1 MTAPDPTAPAP
12 PDPALAA
19 LLRSMPKAEL
29 HVHVEGT
36 LEPEL
41 IFELAARNR
50 VPLAYPDV
58 DALRAAYAFT
68 DLQSFLDLYYA
79 GASVLRTADDF
90 HAMAMAYYRRAAADR
105 VVHAEVF
112 FDPQTHTGRGV
123 PIGAVIDGLWAAR
136 EEAARTLGVSSALI
150 LCFLRH
156 LPEAEAFDTLE
167 AALPWRDRFVGVGLD
182 SSERGHPPET
192 FARVFARAGELG
204 LRRVA
209 HAGEEGPAAYVAS
222 ALDVLRVERIDH
234 GVRAI
239 DDPALVRRL
248 AASRVPLT
256 VCPLSNVK
264 LRVYPDMAMH
274 VLPRLLAEGL
284 CVTVNSDDPA
294 YFGGY
299 VNANYE
305 ALFAAHPSMGRA
317 EARAL
322 AANSFEASFADAS
335 AKARWRAALDAAF
348 AAG

>member
-1 MTAPDPTAPAP
+1 M
-12 PDPALAA
+12 
-19 LLRSMPKAEL
+19 
-29 HVHVEGT
+29 
-36 LEPEL
+36 
-41 IFELAARNR
+41 
-50 VPLAYPDV
+50 
-58 DALRAAYAFT
+58 
-68 DLQSFLDLYYA
+68 
-79 GASVLRTADDF
+79 
-90 HAMAMAYYRRAAADR
+90 
-105 VVHAEVF
+105 
-112 FDPQTHTGRGV
+112 
-123 PIGAVIDGLWAAR
+123 
-136 EEAARTLGVSSALI
+136 
-150 LCFLRH
+150 
-156 LPEAEAFDTLE
+156 
-167 AALPWRDRFVGVGLD
+167 
-182 SSERGHPPET
+182 
-192 FARVFARAGELG
+192 
-204 LRRVA
+204 
-209 HAGEEGPAAYVAS
+209 
-222 ALDVLRVERIDH
+222 
-234 GVRAI
+234 RAI

>member
-209 HAGEEGPAAYVAS
+209 HAGEEGPPAYVAS